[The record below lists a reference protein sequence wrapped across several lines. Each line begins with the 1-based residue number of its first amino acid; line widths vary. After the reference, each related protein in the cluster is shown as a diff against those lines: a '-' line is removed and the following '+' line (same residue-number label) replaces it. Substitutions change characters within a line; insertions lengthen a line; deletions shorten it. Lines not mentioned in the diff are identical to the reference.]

1 MPERIQRKRING
13 WRMPEG
19 AVYVGR
25 GSKWGNP
32 YKVLIAPKGMVGA
45 YPMTDNRY
53 AVLDTRPEAPRGNYK
68 LFMTFHDAARYAV
81 EQYRYVW
88 FDRQALDLSELA
100 GHDLACWCAP
110 GSTCHADYL
119 LAQANP
125 APLAAIE
132 S

>member
-1 MPERIQRKRING
+1 
-13 WRMPEG
+13 
-19 AVYVGR
+19 
-25 GSKWGNP
+25 
-32 YKVLIAPKGMVGA
+32 
-45 YPMTDNRY
+45 
-53 AVLDTRPEAPRGNYK
+53 
-68 LFMTFHDAARYAV
+68 MTFHDAARYAV